1 MDISVA
7 TNTIL
12 VTALVFIRISTF
24 FLLLPV
30 INFIKL
36 PVVIR
41 ILLALAMSLFLKE
54 NFVDAGVKITTDYD
68 FIVMIVSEV
77 INGASL
83 AFGVFIAFA
92 TFQFAGRIIDFQM
105 GLAVANQI
113 DPITNAQAPLVGTL
127 LFLLGSLVFILEGG
141 ISIFIK
147 VLALSLQTYPPGI
160 MFSALSYEAL
170 VSSVGVMFSLS
181 IVLISP
187 VIVTLFLIDIAMAF
201 SARFMTQMNVFILSL
216 PLKVAVGFCV
226 LAMVVTWMR
235 PIMERIFNIMLTYWY
250 GIL

>member
-1 MDISVA
+1 MDISIA
-7 TNTIL
+7 TSTIL
-12 VTALVFIRISTF
+12 ITVLVFVRISTF
-24 FLLLPV
+24 FILLPV

-41 ILLALAMSLFLKE
+41 ILLALIMSLFLKI
-54 NFVDAGVKITTDYD
+54 NFVESGIKVETDYA
-68 FIVMIVSEV
+68 FIGMIVSEV
-77 INGASL
+77 VNGASL

-141 ISIFIK
+141 ISVFIK

-160 MFSALSYEAL
+160 LFSGLSYEAV
-170 VSSVGVMFSLS
+170 VSSVGMMFSLS

-187 VIVTLFLIDIAMAF
+187 IIVTLFLIDIAMAF
-201 SARFMTQMNVFILSL
+201 SARFMPQMNVFILSL

-226 LAMVVTWMR
+226 LAMMVTWMK
-235 PIMERIFNIMLTYWY
+235 PVMERIFDIMMTYWF
-250 GIL
+250 GLI

>member
-1 MDISVA
+1 MDISIA
-7 TNTIL
+7 TDAML
-12 VTALVFIRISTF
+12 VTVLVFVRISTF
-24 FLLLPV
+24 FVLLPV

-41 ILLALAMSLFLKE
+41 ILLALIMSLFLKV
-54 NFVDAGVKITTDYD
+54 NFVEAGIKIETDYA
-68 FIVMIVSEV
+68 FIGMIVNEV

-92 TFQFAGRIIDFQM
+92 TFQFAGRVIDFQM

-113 DPITNAQAPLVGTL
+113 DPITHAQSPLVGTL

-141 ISIFIK
+141 ISIFVK
-147 VLALSLQTYPPGI
+147 VLALSLQTYPPGVF
-160 MFSALSYEAL
+160 FSALSYEAI
-170 VSSVGVMFSLS
+170 VTSVGVMFSLS

-187 VIVTLFLIDIAMAF
+187 IIVTLFLIDIAMAF
-201 SARFMTQMNVFILSL
+201 SARFMPQMNVFILSL

-226 LAMVVTWMR
+226 LAMVVTWMK
-235 PIMERIFNIMLTYWY
+235 PIMERIFNIMMTYWY
-250 GIL
+250 GLI